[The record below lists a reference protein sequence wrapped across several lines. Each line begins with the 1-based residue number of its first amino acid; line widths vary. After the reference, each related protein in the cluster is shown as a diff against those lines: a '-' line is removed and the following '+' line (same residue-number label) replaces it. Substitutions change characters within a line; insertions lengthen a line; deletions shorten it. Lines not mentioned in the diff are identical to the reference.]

1 MIENCHHE
9 KDIELNFKNVPCCLK
24 HLLIMNKISEEYLL
38 SDKFGKFIL
47 RTFKNIFEK
56 EKIFIKCNSKINN
69 NFLSEF
75 YP

>member
-47 RTFKNIFEK
+47 
-56 EKIFIKCNSKINN
+56 IKSNVF
-69 NFLSEF
+69 FLKFSV
-75 YP
+75 